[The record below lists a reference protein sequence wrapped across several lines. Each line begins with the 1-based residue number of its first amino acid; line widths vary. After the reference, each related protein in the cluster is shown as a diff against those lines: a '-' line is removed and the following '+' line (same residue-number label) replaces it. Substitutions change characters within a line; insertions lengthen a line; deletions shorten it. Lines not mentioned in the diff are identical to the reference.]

1 MSTKYGG
8 EEELVREINRLTKEL
23 DYVKQLR
30 RGDDILIRNLAGAVD
45 TKITAPNNMLGLQ
58 WEQFRVGR
66 PARFRSAVYVRLL
79 ALAADLL
86 RTQRNHRFDVTSS
99 AGRHPASEISEKLHS
114 SRARAFS
121 H

>member
-30 RGDDILIRNLAGAVD
+30 RGGDILIRNLAGAVD

-58 WEQFRVGR
+58 WNKFELVVRRGFA
-66 PARFRSAVYVRLL
+66 ARFMFGCWPALLTYSARSAIIGS
-79 ALAADLL
+79 
-86 RTQRNHRFDVTSS
+86 T
-99 AGRHPASEISEKLHS
+99 
-114 SRARAFS
+114 
-121 H
+121 

>member
-45 TKITAPNNMLGLQ
+45 TKITAANNMLGLQ

-86 RTQRNHRFDVTSS
+86 RTQRNHDL
-99 AGRHPASEISEKLHS
+99 GEIHS
-114 SRARAFS
+114 SPPGAFS